1 MDGIYEIH
9 DKYKDIGIR
18 ARKITQGTEFDL
30 VKNFIDYKKNLF
42 RPSSNK
48 NLMIFIEPQINNSY
62 PDIVFVEYNPLCFE
76 GWSSSRF
83 KLNKIDY
90 KICYYIY
97 VSKHIGAEDIVSHLG
112 VSWKEALLSI
122 ERLFDAGMIIR
133 LKKKW
138 CIKDKNV
145 FGVKKI
151 QAVEAKIN
159 DLNSV
164 FQQALV
170 NKNFASESYV
180 LSNISKSIESSK
192 IKRYSE
198 FGIGIYSQLDKRFK
212 LISKSQKSSI
222 PASFSSIYF
231 NEWIG
236 KVLMNNK
243 GAVYDN

>member
-1 MDGIYEIH
+1 MDGIFEVH
-9 DKYKDIGIR
+9 DKYKEIGIK
-18 ARKITQGTEFDL
+18 ARKITQGIEFDL
-30 VKNFIDYKKNLF
+30 VKNFIEYKKNLF
-42 RPSSNK
+42 KPSSTK

-62 PDIVFVEYNPLCFE
+62 PDIVFVEYNPFCFE
-76 GWSSSRF
+76 DWIPSRL

-90 KICYYIY
+90 KICYHIY
-97 VSKHIGAEDIVSHLG
+97 VSKRIGAEDIVSQLG
-112 VSWKEALLSI
+112 VSWKETVLSI
-122 ERLFDAGMIIR
+122 ERLFDAGLIIR
-133 LKKKW
+133 LRKNW

-164 FQQALV
+164 FQQALI

-180 LSNISKSIESSK
+180 LSNMNKGIESAR

-198 FGIGIYSQLDKRFK
+198 FGIGIYSQNEKNFK
-212 LISKSQKSSI
+212 LISKSQKTTI

-236 KVLMNNK
+236 KVLLNSK
-243 GAVYDN
+243 GVIFT